1 MPIVPSF
8 TASQAP
14 SAPGTIILTNTSTG
28 SDVTVTEI
36 RVFITDAGGNYIVPA
51 GTTTQYIV
59 WALANP
65 TLTLTNIIS
74 EDMAL
79 NINPKW
85 VNSGGTMVVQTDENF
100 CFSLFNRQ
108 FAYSLCQGLVPPITL
123 NTNYSLNL
131 AALWASIK
139 GALNA
144 VIENNDIQSSQNCL
158 NQGTELRLKKNLFF

>member
-1 MPIVPSF
+1 MITPSF
-8 TASQAP
+8 TAAQSP
-14 SAPGTIILTNTSTG
+14 LNPGTIILNNTATG

-51 GTTTQYIV
+51 GTTTNYIV

-65 TLTLTNIIS
+65 TLTLTDIIS

-79 NINPKW
+79 SINCKW
-85 VNSGGTMVVQTDENF
+85 VNSGGTMVVEDTQQF
-100 CFSLFNRQ
+100 CFVLFNKQ

-123 NTNYSLNL
+123 NTNYSLSL
-131 AALWASIK
+131 ASLWTSIK
-139 GALNA
+139 GAINA
-144 VIENNDIQSSQNCL
+144 VVENNDIRSSQNCL